1 MLGIISSDSLKPDS
15 NLLYVEGLSGEQI
28 SRRQNTHE
36 LLNSTQLSGALV
48 REIIT
53 ISSVATPEPQIV
65 SIASNSNEPTIQYG
79 YGRRAPNI
87 LPCLNHLNLPLNPC
101 NVMTPKPL
109 AAINERGTY
118 APAADD
124 SPTSTTTFT
133 KSEIL
138 TSSMIVSTVDAW
150 ERSSDVG
157 AFYS

>member
-1 MLGIISSDSLKPDS
+1 MS
-15 NLLYVEGLSGEQI
+15 YVEALSGEQN
-28 SRRQNTHE
+28 SRRHITHE
-36 LLNSTQLSGALV
+36 LLNPTQLSGALV
-48 REIIT
+48 REMIT

-79 YGRRAPNI
+79 YRRRAPNI
-87 LPCLNHLNLPLNPC
+87 PSCLNDLNLPLNPC
-101 NVMTPKPL
+101 NVMTPISL
-109 AAINERGTY
+109 AAIKKRGTY

-124 SPTSTTTFT
+124 SPTSTTTFN